1 SRDVSVIAVRI
12 LPCDTEPCVLVRGK
26 TVRVELE
33 FLALNHVGAEI
44 SEIRGSSG
52 HGIPVLRFPEGGIC
66 ARLTPSCPIEKK
78 KFYRLCYSP
87 KVNENTRPVSRGQA

>member
-1 SRDVSVIAVRI
+1 
-12 LPCDTEPCVLVRGK
+12 
-26 TVRVELE
+26 
-33 FLALNHVGAEI
+33 NHVGAEI

-87 KVNENTRPVSRGQA
+87 KVNENTRPMNLMFTVDRLREIQGFRST